1 MILGPDRRRRRYAG
15 PMVEHG
21 VDGHDWATWDAFH
34 DVWRGLDRA
43 LDLAVQRGAGI
54 SVPEFEILIGLHR
67 DPEHRL
73 RVRDVAA
80 GIGWEKSRVSHQV
93 TRMVARGLVERA
105 DCPSDGR
112 GSWVV
117 MTPDGRRAV
126 LAGIRAHT
134 AALEQLF
141 WRPVAADAETL
152 RSVSHRV
159 LDALGPVD
167 TDTDTEG
174 GPDPGDT

>member
-1 MILGPDRRRRRYAG
+1 MILPAGTRPHGYADDMSKQGNVDR
-15 PMVEHG
+15 
-21 VDGHDWATWDAFH
+21 DWATWDAYH
-34 DVWRGLDRA
+34 DVWRRLDRA
-43 LDLAVQRGAGI
+43 LDHAVQQGAGI
-54 SVPEFEILIGLHR
+54 STPEFEILIGLHR
-67 DPEHRL
+67 QVDHRL

-93 TRMVARGLVERA
+93 TRMVSRGLVERT
-105 DCPSDGR
+105 DCPTDGR

-141 WRPVAADAETL
+141 WRPVAGDADTL
-152 RSVSHRV
+152 RSVSAR
-159 LDALGPVD
+159 LQNALGPADLVD
-167 TDTDTEG
+167 
-174 GPDPGDT
+174 

>member
-1 MILGPDRRRRRYAG
+1 MPTGGDA
-15 PMVEHG
+15 
-21 VDGHDWATWDAFH
+21 HDWTTWDAFH
-34 DVWRGLDRA
+34 DVWRRLDRA
-43 LDLAVQRGAGI
+43 LDRAVQEQAGI
-54 SVPEFEILIGLHR
+54 SIPEFEILIGLHR
-67 DPEHRL
+67 DPDHRL

-112 GSWVV
+112 GSWVT

-126 LAGIRAHT
+126 LGGIRAHT

-141 WRPVAADAETL
+141 WGPLGDDTAAVRAASQRILT
-152 RSVSHRV
+152 R
-159 LDALGPVD
+159 LGPD
-167 TDTDTEG
+167 LDD
-174 GPDPGDT
+174 